1 MQPIDFDPKPMTAT
15 EIKDSKQVLASLH
28 WNAAT
33 KRFHDQAD
41 GLYKLLVDIEISQPR
56 QFIKNP
62 DGTLSPRPI
71 EEYWDPISLKT
82 VDRLKEL
89 IEMLKQ
95 DSFKHFIALCPFCL
109 HDPGKKSD

>member
-1 MQPIDFDPKPMTAT
+1 MEPTYFNPNPMTAS
-15 EIKDSKQVLASLH
+15 EIREDSKQVLASLH

-33 KRFHDQAD
+33 KRFHV
-41 GLYKLLVDIEISQPR
+41 LVDIEISQPR

-71 EEYWDPISLKT
+71 EEYWDPIALKT
-82 VDRLKEL
+82 LERLKEL

-109 HDPGKKSD
+109 HEPTAKS